1 MQLEKVFRK
10 FSAGD
15 GREVILRTPG
25 WEDLDDLMELI
36 NSLVDEN
43 AEIART
49 EKVTRE
55 DEVEWLP
62 KMLASLEKDELFFL
76 VAEVGRRV
84 VASSDIHV
92 LGGNEKH
99 VGVLGIVVKNGF
111 RDLGI
116 GSEMMKTLVEQAV
129 ALGLKVLTLQAFAT
143 NKRAIHVY
151 EKVGFVQTGMV
162 PKKHFKEGQYIDEV
176 IMTKLIE

>member
-1 MQLEKVFRK
+1 M
-10 FSAGD
+10 
-15 GREVILRTPG
+15 ILRTPR

-36 NSLVDEN
+36 NSLVDEK

-49 EKVTRE
+49 DKVTRE

-62 KMLASLEKDELFFL
+62 KVLASLEKDELFFL
-76 VAEVGRRV
+76 VAEVDRKV
-84 VASSDIHV
+84 VASSDIHI
-92 LGGNEKH
+92 LSGNEKH
-99 VGVLGIVVKNGF
+99 VGVLGIVLKSGF

-116 GSEMMKTLVEQAV
+116 GTEMMKTLVEQAM

-143 NKRAIHVY
+143 NKRAVHVY
-151 EKVGFVQTGMV
+151 EKVGFVQTGRV
-162 PKKHFKEGQYIDEV
+162 PKKHFKDGQYVDEV

>member
-1 MQLEKVFRK
+1 MQHGKVFRK
-10 FSAGD
+10 FSAKD
-15 GREVILRTPG
+15 GREVILRTPR

-36 NSLVDEN
+36 NSLVDEK

-49 EKVTRE
+49 DKVTRE

-62 KMLASLEKDELFFL
+62 KVLASLEKDELFFL
-76 VAEVGRRV
+76 VAEVDKKV
-84 VASSDIHV
+84 VASSDIHI
-92 LGGNEKH
+92 LSGNEKH
-99 VGVLGIVVKNGF
+99 VGVLGIVLKSGF

-116 GSEMMKTLVEQAV
+116 GTEMMKTLVEQAM

-143 NKRAIHVY
+143 NKRAVHVY
-151 EKVGFVQTGMV
+151 EKVGFVQTGRV
-162 PKKHFKEGQYIDEV
+162 PKKHFKDGQYVDEV